1 MSMSWGESRSWSQTL
16 PAAPTTATEAR
27 WFLREVAEGQHLGI
41 DLDAAALLTTEIA
54 ANAARH
60 GSEPFGLRIGLEEE
74 GLRVAVHDHGP
85 GFDPDEAL
93 GNGYGLSL
101 VQQLASE
108 WGVER
113 GADETEVWFRLHSP
127 AGT

>member
-16 PAAPTTATEAR
+16 PAAPTTPAEAR
-27 WFLREVAEGQHLGI
+27 WFLREVAEGQDLGI
-41 DLDAAALLTTEIA
+41 DFDAAALLTSEIA
-54 ANAARH
+54 GNAVRH
-60 GSEPFGLRIGLEEE
+60 GSEPIGVRIGLEEE
-74 GLRVAVHDHGP
+74 GLRVAVNDHGP

-93 GNGYGLSL
+93 GKGYGLRL

-113 GADETEVWFRLHSP
+113 GADETEVWFRLQSP

>member
-1 MSMSWGESRSWSQTL
+1 MSISWGESRSWSQTL

-27 WFLREVAEGQHLGI
+27 WFLREVAEEQDLGI
-41 DLDAAALLTTEIA
+41 DLYAAALLTTEIA

-113 GADETEVWFRLHSP
+113 GADETEVWFRLQSP